1 MIGKSENEMIY
12 EGYVGRAGMAMDQ
25 QRDNKNLKFTPR
37 YDANNS
43 NLRQFSGLTGN
54 GRANAAGMMSST
66 DLSSQPSDEE
76 IEDVHEIEV
85 KGYGVMKIYQL
96 KGLIKDKAA
105 EISKS
110 IADGNLDVSNKADL
124 LKLFADTYKDNISS

>member
-1 MIGKSENEMIY
+1 MVGKSENEMIY

-76 IEDVHEIEV
+76 TRTVEI
-85 KGYGVMKIYQL
+85 KGYGVMRLSQL
-96 KGLIKDKAA
+96 SDLIKRLSS
-105 EISKS
+105 EISDLVDRG
-110 IADGNLDVSNKADL
+110 IYNVGDKADL

>member
-12 EGYVGRAGMAMDQ
+12 EGYIGRAGMAMDQ
-25 QRDNKNLKFTPR
+25 QRDNKNLKFEPR

-43 NLRQFSGLTGN
+43 NLRQFGGLTGN
-54 GRANAAGMMSST
+54 GRANAAGMMSSV

-76 IEDVHEIEV
+76 TRTVEV
-85 KGYGVMKIYQL
+85 KGYGVMRLSQL
-96 KGLIKDKAA
+96 AELIKRLSS
-105 EISKS
+105 EISGLVDRG
-110 IADGNLDVSNKADL
+110 IYNVGDKADL

>member
-1 MIGKSENEMIY
+1 MVGKSENEVIY

-54 GRANAAGMMSST
+54 GRANAAGMMSSA

-76 IEDVHEIEV
+76 TRTVEV
-85 KGYGVMKIYQL
+85 KGYGVMRLSQL
-96 KGLIKDKAA
+96 SDLIKRLSS
-105 EISKS
+105 EISDLVDRG
-110 IADGNLDVSNKADL
+110 IYNVGDKADL

>member
-1 MIGKSENEMIY
+1 MVGKSENEMIY

-76 IEDVHEIEV
+76 TRTVEV
-85 KGYGVMKIYQL
+85 KGYGVMRLSQL
-96 KGLIKDKAA
+96 SDLIKRLSS
-105 EISKS
+105 EISDLVDRG
-110 IADGNLDVSNKADL
+110 IYNVGDKADL

>member
-76 IEDVHEIEV
+76 TRTVEV
-85 KGYGVMKIYQL
+85 KGYGVMRLSQL
-96 KGLIKDKAA
+96 SDLIKRLSS
-105 EISKS
+105 EISDLVDRG
-110 IADGNLDVSNKADL
+110 IYNVGDKADL

>member
-25 QRDNKNLKFTPR
+25 QRDNKNLKFEPR

-54 GRANAAGMMSST
+54 GRANAAGMMSSA

-76 IEDVHEIEV
+76 TRTVEI
-85 KGYGVMKIYQL
+85 KGYGVMRLSQL
-96 KGLIKDKAA
+96 SDLIKRLSS
-105 EISKS
+105 EISDLVDRG
-110 IADGNLDVSNKADL
+110 IYNVGDKADL

>member
-1 MIGKSENEMIY
+1 MIGKSENEMMY
-12 EGYVGRAGMAMDQ
+12 EGYIGRAGMAMDQ
-25 QRDNKNLKFTPR
+25 QRDNKNLKFEPR

-54 GRANAAGMMSST
+54 GRANAAGMMSSA

-76 IEDVHEIEV
+76 TRTVEV
-85 KGYGVMKIYQL
+85 KGYGVMRLSQL
-96 KGLIKDKAA
+96 SDLIKRLSS
-105 EISKS
+105 EISDLVDRG
-110 IADGNLDVSNKADL
+110 IYNVGDKADL

>member
-1 MIGKSENEMIY
+1 MIGKSENEMMY
-12 EGYVGRAGMAMDQ
+12 EGYIGRAGMAMDQ
-25 QRDNKNLKFTPR
+25 QRDNKNLKFEPR

-76 IEDVHEIEV
+76 TRTVEV
-85 KGYGVMKIYQL
+85 KGYGVMRLSQL
-96 KGLIKDKAA
+96 SDLIKRLSN
-105 EISKS
+105 EISDS
-110 IADGNLDVSNKADL
+110 VDRGIYNVGDKADL
-124 LKLFADTYKDNISS
+124 LKLFADTYKDSVR

>member
-1 MIGKSENEMIY
+1 MVGKSENEMIY
-12 EGYVGRAGMAMDQ
+12 EGYIGRAGMAMDQ
-25 QRDNKNLKFTPR
+25 QRDNKNKFEPR

-54 GRANAAGMMSST
+54 GRANAAGMMSSA

-76 IEDVHEIEV
+76 IRTVEV
-85 KGYGVMKIYQL
+85 KGYGVMRLSQL
-96 KGLIKDKAA
+96 SDLIKRLSS
-105 EISKS
+105 EISDLVDRG
-110 IADGNLDVSNKADL
+110 IYNVGDKADL

>member
-1 MIGKSENEMIY
+1 MVGKSENEMIY

-25 QRDNKNLKFTPR
+25 QRDNKNLKFEPR

-54 GRANAAGMMSST
+54 GRANAAGMMSSA

-76 IEDVHEIEV
+76 TRTVEI
-85 KGYGVMKIYQL
+85 KGYGVMRLSQL
-96 KGLIKDKAA
+96 SDLIKRLSS
-105 EISKS
+105 EISDLVDRG
-110 IADGNLDVSNKADL
+110 IYNVGDKADL

>member
-1 MIGKSENEMIY
+1 MVGKSENEMIY

-76 IEDVHEIEV
+76 IRTVEV
-85 KGYGVMKIYQL
+85 KGYGVMRLSQL
-96 KGLIKDKAA
+96 SDLIKRLSS
-105 EISKS
+105 EISDLVDRG
-110 IADGNLDVSNKADL
+110 IYNVGDKADL

>member
-12 EGYVGRAGMAMDQ
+12 EGYIGRAGMAMDQ

-76 IEDVHEIEV
+76 TRTVEI
-85 KGYGVMKIYQL
+85 KGYGVMRLSQL
-96 KGLIKDKAA
+96 SDLIKRLSS
-105 EISKS
+105 EISDLVDRG
-110 IADGNLDVSNKADL
+110 IYNVGDKADL

>member
-1 MIGKSENEMIY
+1 MIGKSENEMMY
-12 EGYVGRAGMAMDQ
+12 EGYIGRAGMAMDQ
-25 QRDNKNLKFTPR
+25 QRDNKNHKFEPR

-76 IEDVHEIEV
+76 TKMVEV
-85 KGYGVMKIYQL
+85 KGYGVMRLSQL
-96 KGLIKDKAA
+96 SDLIKRLSN
-105 EISKS
+105 EISDLVDRG
-110 IADGNLDVSNKADL
+110 IYNVGDKADL
-124 LKLFADTYKDNISS
+124 LKLFADTYKDSVR